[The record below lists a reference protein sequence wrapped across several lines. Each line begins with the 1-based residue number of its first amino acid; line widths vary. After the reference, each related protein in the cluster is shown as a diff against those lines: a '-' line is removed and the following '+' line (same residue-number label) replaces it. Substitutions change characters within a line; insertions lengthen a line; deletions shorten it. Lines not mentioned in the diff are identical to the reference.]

1 MLFNEATLRQQ
12 SKIDHQTA
20 IHLFPTIDSTNRFLL
35 EQAPN
40 LQPAFCLS
48 ETQTAGR
55 GQQGR
60 TWVSPKAQNIYLS
73 YLTYSEIPLHQ
84 LQDASIKVG
93 KVLLNHLTQELKIRN
108 LHLKWPNDIL
118 FEQKQKLA
126 GILVETK
133 SLENVSALVIGIG
146 LNVNM
151 KESTETISQAWTSL
165 TNITHKTYDLNDI
178 AAGLM
183 AALDNAFAPKKTMN

>member
-1 MLFNEATLRQQ
+1 MLFNEAILRQK
-12 SKIDHQTA
+12 SKIDEQTA
-20 IHLFPTIDSTNRFLL
+20 LHLFPSIDSTNRFLL
-35 EQAPN
+35 EQAAH
-40 LQPAFCLS
+40 LQPGFCLS

-55 GQQGR
+55 GQHGR

-73 YLTYSEIPLHQ
+73 YLIYTETPLHQ
-84 LQDASIKVG
+84 LQDLSLKVG
-93 KVLLNHLTQELKIRN
+93 EVLLNYLSQELKIKN

-133 SLENVSALVIGIG
+133 NVKNHSALVIGIG

-151 KESTETISQAWTSL
+151 NESKETISQAWTSL
-165 TNITHKTYDLNDI
+165 TRITHKIYDLNDI

-183 AALDNAFAPKKTMN
+183 TALYKAFAPKNL